1 MEGSRKRRLT
11 TLLFNKP
18 YGVLS
23 QFTPEAASRWGCLAE
38 YIDVPGVY
46 AAGRLDAD
54 SEGLL
59 LLTDQGRLQQRL
71 TDPRFGH
78 WRSYWV
84 QVRTAEDASCNSCSR
99 GSRFKAVRPSRPKC
113 AGCRER
119 RCRTSQNGILR
130 FGFAPLFPPA
140 GWS

>member
-1 MEGSRKRRLT
+1 M
-11 TLLFNKP
+11 
-18 YGVLS
+18 LS
-23 QFTPEAASRWGCLAE
+23 QFTREAASRWGCLAE

-71 TDPRFGH
+71 TDPLFGH

-84 QVRTAEDASCNSCSR
+84 QVE
-99 GSRFKAVRPSRPKC
+99 GLP
-113 AGCRER
+113 G
-119 RCRTSQNGILR
+119 
-130 FGFAPLFPPA
+130 
-140 GWS
+140 